1 MNAFTRA
8 ARAFG
13 DTINIGVNAATGG
26 LFNRGIGYLMGAS
39 GEQVDQMNQGMRQ
52 RTGLGGDAAAGLG
65 QALLVGRGLK
75 VAGAGLNAAK
85 ALPTAVALTRTA
97 GPAAAARYALGMPA
111 AGVTR
116 AAVEGGRNLLP
127 TAAGLTR
134 AAKGG
139 ATSAELNALARGSAG
154 QLVPVTTTSARALM
168 PSMRTVGKTALV
180 AAPVAASVIGGMD
193 STVTPQGG
201 SGVGP
206 QGKYTQEELGQ
217 RAAYLD
223 SRAKAPFAGDPNHI
237 DLTDPVAASLAAGR
251 GASAV
256 VTPYERQLEALNTIL
271 ASPNATLSDLQAATA
286 MLPAA
291 PKQGSKKDAAFGR
304 TAELSRQIFESQI
317 ASIGAQKDAGEITE
331 EQARAMTATAMNE
344 EFQRQAGMQG
354 FNPMNLMQA
363 QMMAPDEE
371 AE

>member
-52 RTGLGGDAAAGLG
+52 RTGLGGDVAAGLGTVYGIGKVMPAARAVTGAVRAAPTAAALARTAGPATAARFLTGRAGPGLVPVAAAATRPSAGTVAKAAAGLG
-65 QALLVGRGLK
+65 VVGLG
-75 VAGAGLNAAK
+75 VADRSSSRVT
-85 ALPTAVALTRTA
+85 PTAS
-97 GPAAAARYALGMPA
+97 
-111 AGVTR
+111 
-116 AAVEGGRNLLP
+116 EG
-127 TAAGLTR
+127 
-134 AAKGG
+134 K
-139 ATSAELNALARGSAG
+139 
-154 QLVPVTTTSARALM
+154 
-168 PSMRTVGKTALV
+168 
-180 AAPVAASVIGGMD
+180 
-193 STVTPQGG
+193 
-201 SGVGP
+201 GP
-206 QGKYTQEELGQ
+206 QGKYTQEQ
-217 RAAYLD
+217 LD
-223 SRAKAPFAGDPNHI
+223 AREAFKAN
-237 DLTDPVAASLAAGR
+237 PVDASLAVGR
-251 GASAV
+251 ASPAAL
-256 VTPYERQLEALNTIL
+256 TPYERQLEALNTIF

-286 MLPAA
+286 MMPAQPRPRTA
-291 PKQGSKKDAAFGR
+291 KDSAFGQ